1 MFFSAE
7 STCLPFAASVM
18 AALTWARREEEVFS
32 FADVLVL
39 RAFSSNYF
47 FFVLSK
53 VVNNQA

>member
-1 MFFSAE
+1 M
-7 STCLPFAASVM
+7 PFAASVM

-32 FADVLVL
+32 FADVLLL

-53 VVNNQA
+53 VVNDQA

>member
-18 AALTWARREEEVFS
+18 AALTRARREEEVFS